1 MFLVK
6 NLRLLGEGTQKK
18 VYEYPD
24 DLEKVIKIMKTEHAT
39 ATGGRAGQ
47 HHLRAHRSQGIYR
60 QFRRELLQ

>member
-24 DLEKVIKIMKTEHAT
+24 DLEKVIKIM
-39 ATGGRAGQ
+39 GGVSESM
-47 HHLRAHRSQGIYR
+47 LS
-60 QFRRELLQ
+60 